1 MNKTPSEEFAE
12 AYRELILTIG
22 KELKLDIL
30 LEWIINKIDNFIN
43 K

>member
-1 MNKTPSEEFAE
+1 MDK
-12 AYRELILTIG
+12 ILLYIG

-30 LEWIINKIDNFIN
+30 LEWIINKIDKHIN